1 MITKDMKSKNQKMS
15 NGEIEELEQRDHPTI
30 FHELLQSDL
39 PPQEKEVQR
48 LGDEAQTILGAGLQ
62 ATAWALTVAAFHI
75 LNNTNILKRLH
86 HKLKEAIPG
95 PHDEL
100 DWQRL
105 EKLPYLT
112 ACIQEVL
119 RFSYGVTARHPRVSS
134 QATIQY
140 KEWSIPP
147 GTPASMSTI
156 DIHHDEKIFP
166 DSHKY
171 IPERW
176 LGNPQTLNRF
186 LVSFGKDARSCLG
199 IKYVISQKE
208 CNFR

>member
-1 MITKDMKSKNQKMS
+1 MITKDMKSKNQKMI
-15 NGEIEELEQRDHPTI
+15 NGETEELEQRDHPTI

-48 LGDEAQTILGAGLQ
+48 LGDEAQTILGARLE

-86 HKLKEAIPG
+86 HELKEAIPG

-119 RFSYGVTARHPRVSS
+119 RFSYGVTVRHPRVSN

-140 KEWSIPP
+140 KEVVHSAGNTGVNVHHRHPP
-147 GTPASMSTI
+147 SREDLPRLSQIHSRAVAGEPA
-156 DIHHDEKIFP
+156 
-166 DSHKY
+166 DS
-171 IPERW
+171 
-176 LGNPQTLNRF
+176 
-186 LVSFGKDARSCLG
+186 
-199 IKYVISQKE
+199 
-208 CNFR
+208 